1 MKINFP
7 LFALALGA
15 FGIGVTEFSPMG
27 MLPVIAT
34 DLGVSIPTAG
44 MLISAYAFGV
54 LLGAPL
60 MTLAFAN
67 MARRNLLLLS
77 MAIFTAGNLISAM
90 ADNYNVLLLGRII
103 TSFNH
108 GAFFGVGAIVAM
120 NVVPPEKRAGAVAAM
135 FSGLTIAT
143 IGGVPLA
150 SYIGEVI
157 GWRPAFY
164 GMAVI
169 GLMTMLALRL
179 SLPPMANKQKANV
192 RNELRVLGKKSV
204 LVALL
209 LTVVS
214 SSAMFTV
221 FTYIVPILQQET
233 QASTFFMTA
242 MLVLYGIGLAVGNL
256 LGGRFADR
264 SMDLTL
270 IVSLVAVMLLL
281 VVLAI
286 TVAVPL
292 MVVPLI
298 FLWGIASF
306 ALVPP
311 LQAMVVQEAAEAPS
325 LASAM
330 NIGAFNLGN
339 ALGAVLGALMIS
351 AGFGLS
357 AVPLAGAATAAVG
370 LVMVL
375 WFRYGRRQG
384 PAVVTAEQSAAG

>member
-1 MKINFP
+1 MKINIP

-15 FGIGVTEFSPMG
+15 FGIGVSEFSPMG

-60 MTLAFAN
+60 MTLVFAN

-120 NVVPPEKRAGAVAAM
+120 NVVPPEKRAGALAAM

-164 GMAVI
+164 GVAVI

-179 SLPPMANKQKANV
+179 SLPPMPNQQKANV
-192 RNELRVLGKKSV
+192 RNELRVLGKKPV

-209 LTVVS
+209 LTVIS

-233 QASTFFMTA
+233 QASTFFVTA
-242 MLVLYGIGLAVGNL
+242 MLVLYGIGLAVGNI

-264 SMDLTL
+264 SLDLTL

-298 FLWGIASF
+298 FMWGIASF

-339 ALGAVLGALMIS
+339 ALGAMLGALMIS

-357 AVPLAGAATAAVG
+357 AVPLAGAATAALGV
-370 LVMVL
+370 LMVL
-375 WFRYGRRQG
+375 WFRFGRQQG
-384 PAVVTAEQSAAG
+384 PAAVTAE

>member
-1 MKINFP
+1 MKINIP
-7 LFALALGA
+7 LLALALGA

-27 MLPVIAT
+27 MLPVIAN
-34 DLGVSIPTAG
+34 DLAVSIPTAG

-54 LLGAPL
+54 LVGAPF
-60 MTLAFAN
+60 MTLVFAN
-67 MARRNLLLLS
+67 MGRRNLLLLS
-77 MAIFTAGNLISAM
+77 MAIFTVGNLISAV
-90 ADNYNVLLLGRII
+90 ADSYNVLLLGRII

-120 NVVPPEKRAGAVAAM
+120 SVVPPEKRAGAVAAM

-150 SYIGEVI
+150 AYIGEVV
-157 GWRPAFY
+157 GWRPAFFA
-164 GMAVI
+164 MAVI
-169 GLMTMLALRL
+169 GVITMVALRM
-179 SLPPMANKQKANV
+179 SLPPLVSERKANV
-192 RNELRVLGKKSV
+192 RDELRVLTKGPV

-221 FTYIVPILQQET
+221 FTYIVPILQDET
-233 QASTFFMTA
+233 QASTVFVTA
-242 MLVLYGIGLAVGNL
+242 MLVLYGVGLSLGNY

-264 SMDLTL
+264 SLDLTL
-270 IVSLVAVMLLL
+270 VFSLIAVALLL
-281 VVLAI
+281 VVFAAAVSSKI
-286 TVAVPL
+286 IVA
-292 MVVPLI
+292 PLI

-311 LQAMVVQEAAEAPS
+311 LQSLVVQEAKEAPS

-339 ALGAVLGALMIS
+339 ALGAMLGAAMINT
-351 AGFGLS
+351 GFSLS
-357 AVPLAGAATAAVG
+357 SVPLAGAGTAILG
-370 LVMVL
+370 LIMVL
-375 WFRYGRRQG
+375 VFRRGRLQRAQRLPLRQ
-384 PAVVTAEQSAAG
+384 

>member
-1 MKINFP
+1 MKINIP
-7 LFALALGA
+7 LMALALGA

-27 MLPVIAT
+27 MLPVIAA
-34 DLGVSIPTAG
+34 DLGVSIPSAG

-60 MTLAFAN
+60 MTLVFAN

-77 MAIFTAGNLISAM
+77 MAIFTAGNLMSAL
-90 ADNYNVLLLGRII
+90 ADSYNLLLVSRII

-150 SYIGEVI
+150 SYIGEVV

-164 GMAVI
+164 AMALI
-169 GLMTMLALRL
+169 GLVTMLALRL
-179 SLPPMANKQKANV
+179 SLPPMANKQKADV
-192 RNELRVLGKKSV
+192 RNELRVLGRKPV
-204 LVALL
+204 LIALL

-221 FTYIVPILQQET
+221 FTYIVPILQLET
-233 QASTFFMTA
+233 QASTFFVTA
-242 MLVLYGIGLAVGNL
+242 MLVLYGVGLAVGNI

-270 IVSLVAVMLLL
+270 IGSLIAVMVLL
-281 VVLAI
+281 VVFAI

-292 MVVPLI
+292 LVVPLI
-298 FLWGIASF
+298 FLWGVASF

-339 ALGAVLGALMIS
+339 ALGAMLGALMIS
-351 AGFGLS
+351 AGFGLK

-375 WFRYGRRQG
+375 WFRRGRPQVEV
-384 PAVVTAEQSAAG
+384 ATTAEQGAA